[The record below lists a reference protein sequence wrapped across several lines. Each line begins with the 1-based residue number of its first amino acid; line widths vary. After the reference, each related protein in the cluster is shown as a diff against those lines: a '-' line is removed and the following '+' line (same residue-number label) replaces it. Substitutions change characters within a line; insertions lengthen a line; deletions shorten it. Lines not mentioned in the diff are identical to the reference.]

1 MSARARLALYAT
13 GMAALFGAA
22 FLVGGAVIAHPI
34 STSWARSGHAG
45 HQAGAQPV
53 RGVSLSAGDLMLDDV
68 AAPPAVG
75 VQGTLS
81 FRVQSLGGVPVT
93 RYAIENAKKLHLIV
107 VRSDGTE
114 FRHVHP
120 TMSAEGR
127 WSIPWAWNAA
137 GTYRV
142 FADFVPEGGNPTVL
156 TYALNVG
163 GMFTPDPPPSATN
176 VSRTDGFTVT
186 IDGPFTAQSPS
197 RLIATV
203 TRDGQPVTTL
213 QPYLGAYGHLV
224 VLREGDLA
232 YLHAHPENGAA
243 SAGSASPAQIA
254 FTTEPPTPGRYLL
267 YLDFQVNGRVHT
279 AQFVRCAAEQS
290 SQPATHQ

>member
-45 HQAGAQPV
+45 HQAGTQPV

-107 VRSDGTE
+107 VRSDGTS

-120 TMSAEGR
+120 TMSAPR
-127 WSIPWAWNAA
+127 AA
-137 GTYRV
+137 GQSHGHGTPP
-142 FADFVPEGGNPTVL
+142 VPIGCSPTSSRK
-156 TYALNVG
+156 AA
-163 GMFTPDPPPSATN
+163 TPRS
-176 VSRTDGFTVT
+176 
-186 IDGPFTAQSPS
+186 
-197 RLIATV
+197 
-203 TRDGQPVTTL
+203 
-213 QPYLGAYGHLV
+213 
-224 VLREGDLA
+224 
-232 YLHAHPENGAA
+232 
-243 SAGSASPAQIA
+243 
-254 FTTEPPTPGRYLL
+254 
-267 YLDFQVNGRVHT
+267 
-279 AQFVRCAAEQS
+279 
-290 SQPATHQ
+290 